1 MRQNQ
6 HKNFFYAEKMQAVA
20 ERALELAKKQGATE
34 AEVAISAGQ
43 GFTVR
48 VRRHEV
54 ETIEHQQGRELAV
67 TVFLGKKKATANT
80 NDLSDTA
87 IKLTVDHAYQ
97 NASYASEDPYHG
109 LAGPNMLAYDYPD
122 LDLYHPWNISVKD
135 GVKLAREYEDLAFTL
150 DPRITNSEGTTIA
163 VAEGFHLYGNSLGFI
178 GSYPLTS
185 YTVSCSLI
193 AGHGDSMQRDGDYTV
208 SCEPNN
214 LLGPSVLVK
223 SAVDRTVRRLGAS
236 GMPTCNCSVLFSAE
250 VAQGL
255 FGAFLSAINGYK
267 LYRRATFLVDY
278 LDKQVFSERVFVEER
293 PHEIRR
299 LSSVPF
305 DSEGVKKQR
314 RVLVDSGI
322 LRGYVLDSYTGR
334 RLNMPT
340 TGNAGGVSNVFVRTS
355 DNDLNNMLKM
365 MGKGLYVTE
374 LLGSGAN
381 IVTGDYSR
389 AAFGFWVENGEIQR
403 PVSNITIAANLHDML
418 KGIVAIGNDIDWR
431 GNIYTGSVLLENM
444 VIAGQ

>member
-1 MRQNQ
+1 
-6 HKNFFYAEKMQAVA
+6 
-20 ERALELAKKQGATE
+20 
-34 AEVAISAGQ
+34 
-43 GFTVR
+43 
-48 VRRHEV
+48 
-54 ETIEHQQGRELAV
+54 
-67 TVFLGKKKATANT
+67 
-80 NDLSDTA
+80 
-87 IKLTVDHAYQ
+87 
-97 NASYASEDPYHG
+97 
-109 LAGPNMLAYDYPD
+109 
-122 LDLYHPWNISVKD
+122 
-135 GVKLAREYEDLAFTL
+135 
-150 DPRITNSEGTTIA
+150 
-163 VAEGFHLYGNSLGFI
+163 
-178 GSYPLTS
+178 
-185 YTVSCSLI
+185 
-193 AGHGDSMQRDGDYTV
+193 
-208 SCEPNN
+208 
-214 LLGPSVLVK
+214 VLVK